1 MLTSGLG
8 ADIVVVCTHFPL
20 WRVLSMESFQ
30 SSTSYE
36 SDKLERPTVI
46 SNSPGMQPSSAVRP
60 IVNGKVSAFRST
72 MREPGITSS
81 AVSSG
86 KNDGEHPALARYWVN
101 AASSQRSLLSVSPAA
116 ITASSYWSS
125 SIARIDRPIAIR
137 SEEHTSELQS
147 LIRNSHA

>member
-46 SNSPGMQPSSAVRP
+46 SNSPGMQPSSAVRT

-72 MREPGITSS
+72 MREPGIKSS

-86 KNDGEHPALARYWVN
+86 QKYGELRSDERREGKKCEDTCRSRGVTDGEK
-101 AASSQRSLLSVSPAA
+101 
-116 ITASSYWSS
+116 T
-125 SIARIDRPIAIR
+125 
-137 SEEHTSELQS
+137 
-147 LIRNSHA
+147 

>member
-60 IVNGKVSAFRST
+60 IVNGKVSAFSST
-72 MREPGITSS
+72 MREPGIKSS

-86 KNDGEHPALARYWVN
+86 KNDGEHPALAR
-101 AASSQRSLLSVSPAA
+101 
-116 ITASSYWSS
+116 
-125 SIARIDRPIAIR
+125 
-137 SEEHTSELQS
+137 SEEHTSELPS
-147 LIRNSHA
+147 LMRI